1 MRNKHLLLPAVLA
14 VFSLSTLALAS
25 EDGRFERTLK
35 VTGVPQ
41 VDVSTGSGD
50 ITIRQG
56 DNTSI
61 KVIGHIHRS
70 HGWFSGSSD
79 MDRVHRIEQ
88 NPPIEQTGNIVRIGR
103 FSDPE
108 LRRNISI
115 DFEVWLPRE
124 NTLKANSGSGDV
136 SVENLKSMLT
146 VSTGSGNVRV
156 NGNDGDVRAN
166 TGSGDVVL
174 ESISG
179 NVNGETGSGNITLG
193 MNGNGTARLG
203 TGSGDITAKNVHGG
217 LKAHTGSGNVHAD
230 GDVTSEWNVETG
242 SGDVSV
248 SFPQN
253 AKFELNAQTGSG
265 DLHINRDVM
274 INGTQNPHRMHG
286 KVNGGGPLVQLQT
299 SSGNIDLR

>member
-179 NVNGETGSGNITLG
+179 NVNGETGSGN
-193 MNGNGTARLG
+193 
-203 TGSGDITAKNVHGG
+203 
-217 LKAHTGSGNVHAD
+217 VHAD